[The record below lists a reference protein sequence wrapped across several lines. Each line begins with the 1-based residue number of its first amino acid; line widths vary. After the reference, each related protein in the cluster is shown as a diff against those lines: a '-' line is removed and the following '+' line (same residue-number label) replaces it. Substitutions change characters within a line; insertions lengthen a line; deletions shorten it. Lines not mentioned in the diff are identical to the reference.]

1 MAAVFLINL
10 VRHWPTLCDEYS
22 RPWQSAASCCTVCA
36 TAAFCVCCFSCV
48 ASCTALPCIFVSLY
62 RTVLA
67 YSSHVL
73 PACLPVCLSV
83 CLHCASCLP
92 VLHRR
97 PALSCPSPRLA
108 LRLANRTSSLGITP
122 AITRCCAHL
131 YVIATGIHSAPSA
144 QPSIPVIGQATLRGT
159 LSGGHRL
166 STARPDCPDYCMIPR
181 LLA

>member
-1 MAAVFLINL
+1 MFLINL

-22 RPWQSAASCCTVCA
+22 RPWQSAASSCTVCVRLRLFA
-36 TAAFCVCCFSCV
+36 SAAFL
-48 ASCTALPCIFVSLY
+48 ALRLVLHCRVFLYHCIALY
-62 RTVLA
+62 LHILRVF
-67 YSSHVL
+67 
-73 PACLPVCLSV
+73 CLSV
-83 CLHCASCLP
+83 CLLHCASCLP

-97 PALSCPSPRLA
+97 PALACPSPRLA

-144 QPSIPVIGQATLRGT
+144 QPSIPVIGQATLCGT